1 MKGSKVLKNA
11 SWIIVCRVAQ
21 SVLSMVVTILTAR
34 FLGPSNYGIINYA
47 ASIVAFFV
55 PFMQVG
61 LNFILVQA
69 VIQNDDREGEV
80 MGTALAMSLASG
92 VLSVIGVF
100 AFVMVANYND
110 PTTIIVC
117 VLYSL
122 LLIFQALEHFQYW
135 FQAKL
140 LSKYTSITM
149 LVAYFVVSAYKIYLL
164 LTGKSVYWFAVS
176 QALDYAIIAFALFA
190 IFNKVSGVKLSF
202 SKEMAKKM
210 FDKGK
215 HYIFP
220 TLMVTL
226 YANIGKVMLTLMTD
240 EAICGFY
247 SAAVTCVGM
256 ATFVYNAIIES
267 IRPVILEAKKKGD
280 ESYKKM
286 LTALYSYIIYL
297 AILESKFLT
306 IFPKLLVNILYGADY
321 AATIPL
327 LRVLAWYLIFSYI
340 GLVRNVWILAE
351 EKEKHLWK
359 INLGGAIVNLVLN
372 FILIPILGAMGSAIT
387 ALITQ
392 IFTNVIMGYLIKPI
406 RENNTLMIKSLNPKC
421 LLDMVNIMKQR

>member
-1 MKGSKVLKNA
+1 M
-11 SWIIVCRVAQ
+11 I
-21 SVLSMVVTILTAR
+21 VTILTAR

-47 ASIVAFFV
+47 ASIVAFFT

-61 LNFILVQA
+61 LNFILVQE
-69 VIQNDDREGEV
+69 VIKNDDREGEV
-80 MGTALAMSLASG
+80 MGTAITMSFTSG

-100 AFVMVANYND
+100 AFAMIANHGD
-110 PTTIIVC
+110 WTTIIVC

-140 LSKYTSITM
+140 LSKYTSVTM
-149 LVAYFVVSAYKIYLL
+149 LVAYFIVSAYKIYLL
-164 LTGKSVYWFAVS
+164 FTGKSVYWFAIS
-176 QALDYAIIAFALFA
+176 QAMDYAIIAVALCF
-190 IFNKVSGVKLSF
+190 IFKKISGEKLSF
-202 SKEMAKKM
+202 STEMAKRM
-210 FDKGK
+210 FNKGK

-240 EAICGFY
+240 EATCGYY
-247 SAAVTCVGM
+247 SAAVMCVGM

-267 IRPVILEAKKKGD
+267 VRPVILQAKKNGD
-280 ESYKKM
+280 ESYKKI
-286 LTALYSYIIYL
+286 LISLYSFIIYL
-297 AILESKFLT
+297 ALLESIFLT
-306 IFPKLLVNILYGADY
+306 VFSKLIVNILYGADY
-321 AATIPL
+321 VATIPL

-359 INLGGAIVNLVLN
+359 INLGGALANVILN
-372 FILIPILGAMGSAIT
+372 FIFIPLFGAMGSAIT

-392 IFTNVIMGYLIKPI
+392 IFTNVIMGYLIKPM
-406 RENNTLMIKSLNPKC
+406 RENNKLMLKSLNPKC
-421 LLDMVNIMKQR
+421 LLDMVNLMKQR

>member
-47 ASIVAFFV
+47 AAIGAFFV

-247 SAAVTCVGM
+247 SAAVMCVGM

-267 IRPVILEAKKKGD
+267 VRPVILEAKKKGD

-286 LTALYSYIIYL
+286 LTALYSFIIYL
-297 AILESKFLT
+297 ALLESIFLT
-306 IFPKLLVNILYGADY
+306 IFPKLIVNILYGADY

>member
-247 SAAVTCVGM
+247 SAAVMCVGM

-267 IRPVILEAKKKGD
+267 VRPVILEAKKKGD

-286 LTALYSYIIYL
+286 LTALYSFIIYL
-297 AILESKFLT
+297 ALLESIFLT
-306 IFPKLLVNILYGADY
+306 IFSKLIVNILYGADY
-321 AATIPL
+321 AATVPL

-387 ALITQ
+387 ALVTQ

>member
-247 SAAVTCVGM
+247 SAAVMCVGM

-267 IRPVILEAKKKGD
+267 VRPVILEAKKKGD

-286 LTALYSYIIYL
+286 LTALYSFIIYL
-297 AILESKFLT
+297 ALLESIFLT
-306 IFPKLLVNILYGADY
+306 IFPKLIVNILYGADY

>member
-11 SWIIVCRVAQ
+11 SWIIVCRIVQA
-21 SVLSMVVTILTAR
+21 VLSMIVTILTAR

-47 ASIVAFFV
+47 ASIVAFFT

-61 LNFILVQA
+61 LNFILVQE

-80 MGTALAMSLASG
+80 MGTAITMSFASG

-100 AFVMVANYND
+100 AFVMIANHND
-110 PTTIIVC
+110 WTTIIVC

-140 LSKYTSITM
+140 LSKYTSVTM
-149 LVAYFVVSAYKIYLL
+149 LVAYFIVSAYKIYLL
-164 LTGKSVYWFAVS
+164 FTGKSVYWFAIS
-176 QALDYAIIAFALFA
+176 QALDYAIIAFALFF
-190 IFNKVSGVKLSF
+190 IFNKISGEKLSF
-202 SKEMAKKM
+202 SKEMAKRM
-210 FDKGK
+210 FNKGK
-215 HYIFP
+215 HYILP

-240 EAICGFY
+240 EATCGYY
-247 SAAVTCVGM
+247 SAAVMCVGM

-267 IRPVILEAKKKGD
+267 VRPVILEAKKKGD
-280 ESYKKM
+280 ASYKK
-286 LTALYSYIIYL
+286 LIIALYSFIIYL
-297 AILESKFLT
+297 ALIESVFLT
-306 IFPKLLVNILYGADY
+306 VFAKLIVNILYGADY
-321 AATIPL
+321 TAAIPL

-359 INLGGAIVNLVLN
+359 INLGGALANIILNLI
-372 FILIPILGAMGSAIT
+372 FIPLFGAMGSAIT
-387 ALITQ
+387 SLITQ
-392 IFTNVIMGYLIKPI
+392 IFTNVIMGYLVKPM
-406 RENNTLMIKSLNPKC
+406 RENNSLMVKSLNPKC
-421 LLDMVNIMKQR
+421 LLDMVNLMKQR

>member
-247 SAAVTCVGM
+247 SAAVMCVGM

-267 IRPVILEAKKKGD
+267 VRPVILEAKKKGD

-286 LTALYSYIIYL
+286 LTALYSFIIYL
-297 AILESKFLT
+297 ALLESIFLT
-306 IFPKLLVNILYGADY
+306 IFSKLIVNILYGADY

>member
-164 LTGKSVYWFAVS
+164 LTGKGVYWFAVS

-247 SAAVTCVGM
+247 SAAVMCVGM

-267 IRPVILEAKKKGD
+267 VRPVILEAKKKGD

-286 LTALYSYIIYL
+286 LTALYSFIIYL
-297 AILESKFLT
+297 ALLESIFLT
-306 IFPKLLVNILYGADY
+306 IFPKLIVNILYGADY

>member
-202 SKEMAKKM
+202 SKKMAKKM

-247 SAAVTCVGM
+247 SAAVMCVGM

-267 IRPVILEAKKKGD
+267 VRPVILEAKKKGD

-286 LTALYSYIIYL
+286 LTALYSFIIYL
-297 AILESKFLT
+297 ALLESIFLT
-306 IFPKLLVNILYGADY
+306 IFPKLIVNILYGADY

>member
-190 IFNKVSGVKLSF
+190 IFNKVSSVKLSF

-247 SAAVTCVGM
+247 SAAVMCVGM

-267 IRPVILEAKKKGD
+267 VRPVILEAKKKGD
-280 ESYKKM
+280 ESYKKI
-286 LTALYSYIIYL
+286 LTALYSFIIYL
-297 AILESKFLT
+297 ALLESIFLT
-306 IFPKLLVNILYGADY
+306 IFSKLIVNILYGADY

>member
-247 SAAVTCVGM
+247 SAAVMCVGM

-267 IRPVILEAKKKGD
+267 VRPVILEAKKKGD

-286 LTALYSYIIYL
+286 LTALYSFIIYL
-297 AILESKFLT
+297 ALLESIFLT
-306 IFPKLLVNILYGADY
+306 IFSKLIVNILYGADY

-351 EKEKHLWK
+351 EKERHLWK

-372 FILIPILGAMGSAIT
+372 FILIPILGAIGSAIT
-387 ALITQ
+387 ALVTQ

-406 RENNTLMIKSLNPKC
+406 RENNTLMVKSLNPKC

>member
-11 SWIIVCRVAQ
+11 SWIIACRIVQA
-21 SVLSMVVTILTAR
+21 VLSMIVTILTAR

-47 ASIVAFFV
+47 ASIVAFFT

-61 LNFILVQA
+61 LNFILVQE

-80 MGTALAMSLASG
+80 MGTAITMSFVSG
-92 VLSVIGVF
+92 ILSIIGVF
-100 AFVMVANYND
+100 AFVMVANHGD
-110 PTTIIVC
+110 WTTIIVC

-140 LSKYTSITM
+140 LSKYTSVTM
-149 LVAYFVVSAYKIYLL
+149 LMAYFIVSAYKIYLL
-164 LTGKSVYWFAVS
+164 FTGKSVYWFAIS
-176 QALDYAIIAFALFA
+176 QAMDYAIIAVALFF
-190 IFNKVSGVKLSF
+190 IFKKISGEKLSF
-202 SKEMAKKM
+202 STEMAKRM
-210 FDKGK
+210 FNKGK

-240 EAICGFY
+240 EATCGYY

-267 IRPVILEAKKKGD
+267 VRPVILEAKKNGD
-280 ESYKKM
+280 ESYKKI
-286 LTALYSYIIYL
+286 LISLYSFIIYL
-297 AILESKFLT
+297 ALLESIFLT
-306 IFPKLLVNILYGADY
+306 VFSKLIVNILYGADY
-321 AATIPL
+321 VAAIPL

-359 INLGGAIVNLVLN
+359 INLGGALANIILNL
-372 FILIPILGAMGSAIT
+372 FLIPLFGAMGAAIT

-392 IFTNVIMGYLIKPI
+392 IFTNVIMGYLIKPM
-406 RENNTLMIKSLNPKC
+406 RENNKLMLKSLNPQC
-421 LLDMVNIMKQR
+421 LLDMLNLMKQR

>member
-247 SAAVTCVGM
+247 SAAVMCVGM

-286 LTALYSYIIYL
+286 LTALYSFIIYL
-297 AILESKFLT
+297 ALLESIFLT
-306 IFPKLLVNILYGADY
+306 IFPKLIVNILYGADY